1 MFTVHYQISAH
12 PTHAQALDVAIEITL
27 PAPQNVQLMLPT
39 WIPGS
44 YLIREF
50 SRHLHAITATTAQ
63 GQPLLCQKI
72 DKHRWCVAATETH
85 FTVRYTVY
93 AYDLSVRGAY
103 RDQQRVFINPACVC
117 LELENVTEATF
128 SLGLSAFDNP
138 NWAVATALPAQNVN
152 SQGWGRYTATD
163 YQHLIDC
170 PIEIGSFQ
178 RVCFDVEGLPH
189 EFVLSGADE
198 RVDIARL
205 VNDTAAICREQIR
218 FFGGETPFTRYVFL
232 LHVGDG
238 LYGGLEHTSSTALLA
253 DRKALPLHNTA
264 QTSDD
269 YLDLLSLIS
278 HEYFHAWNVK
288 TIKPQAFTPYQ
299 LQAESYTRLLWAFEG
314 ITSYYDELFVLRA
327 GLMSLE
333 TYCNKLAHS
342 ISHVQRQPGQQR
354 QTLEESSFDA
364 WIKFYRPDENTANE
378 VVSYYQKGALAALIL
393 DLAIRRHSQQ
403 TQSLD
408 DVMRHLWRHVTTTQ
422 QGLAETEWEQLA
434 SAYLGWDISPLCDV
448 LLRSTQ
454 PLPLAEYLADAGI
467 DVSWHVAAH
476 DQDKGKAITLSSAL
490 PALAQCG
497 VSLGVRTQTD
507 VLGCKLHTV
516 YQGGAAAEAG
526 LAGGDI
532 ILAIN
537 GLRIKDLD
545 SALSGYQAGDKIA
558 VHILRREYLLQFEII
573 LSNKPL
579 DTCYLQHSDFA
590 LQQNIW
596 PAAIV

>member
-1 MFTVHYQISAH
+1 M
-12 PTHAQALDVAIEITL
+12 
-27 PAPQNVQLMLPT
+27 
-39 WIPGS
+39 
-44 YLIREF
+44 
-50 SRHLHAITATTAQ
+50 
-63 GQPLLCQKI
+63 
-72 DKHRWCVAATETH
+72 
-85 FTVRYTVY
+85 
-93 AYDLSVRGAY
+93 
-103 RDQQRVFINPACVC
+103 
-117 LELENVTEATF
+117 
-128 SLGLSAFDNP
+128 
-138 NWAVATALPAQNVN
+138 
-152 SQGWGRYTATD
+152 
-163 YQHLIDC
+163 
-170 PIEIGSFQ
+170 
-178 RVCFDVEGLPH
+178 
-189 EFVLSGADE
+189 
-198 RVDIARL
+198 
-205 VNDTAAICREQIR
+205 
-218 FFGGETPFTRYVFL
+218 
-232 LHVGDG
+232 
-238 LYGGLEHTSSTALLA
+238 YGGLEHTSSTALLA

-327 GLMSLE
+327 GLMSFE